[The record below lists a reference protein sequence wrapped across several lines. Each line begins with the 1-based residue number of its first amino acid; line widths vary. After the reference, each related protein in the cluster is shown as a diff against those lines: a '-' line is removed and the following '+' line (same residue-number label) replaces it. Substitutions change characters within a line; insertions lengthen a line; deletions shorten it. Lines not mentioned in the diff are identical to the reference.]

1 MTADEHHG
9 ATGPTGGLAASSP
22 AAPFLA
28 ALAQA
33 DEATKLRLLADL
45 VGELAEQAS
54 GTPDRFSPTEEIE
67 ALSRRVKEHAE
78 EKATIQDRLRGLEV
92 ELEQR
97 EANLG
102 VEKERA
108 EKYKS
113 IADKQTSRL
122 EELQARTRELEGLLD
137 ARNKEIHQANVEHE
151 SLTLQFQRADA
162 KGQDKS
168 KDLRL
173 EEQLRAIEAENER
186 LRGEIEQLRKDKN
199 VELDKVTGDL
209 VAARQ
214 EASAK
219 QDVEFD
225 GLWVRLAEAKPSMV
239 EGHLKPNIKSG
250 ERLFDSYLE
259 LVKFVDDFDKLMR
272 PFLSRYTT
280 ARPRL
285 KAVWEAYAR
294 GAGIRDTAKQI
305 IVPEGG
311 RPTGILRN
319 QLRGL
324 YKWTEAAVWGCEA
337 AIESIGTELPTFM
350 RRKDSFGCGSD
361 SSRKLTEFILENGPD
376 AFSDHMKDIRGAKIA
391 QFFGVNVH

>member
-9 ATGPTGGLAASSP
+9 APGGLAASSST
-22 AAPFLA
+22 APFLA
-28 ALAQA
+28 TLAQV
-33 DEATKLRLLADL
+33 DEATRFRLLADF
-45 VGELAEQAS
+45 VGELAEQATGS
-54 GTPDRFSPTEEIE
+54 LDRVTATAEIE

-78 EKATIQDRLRGLEV
+78 EKATLQDRLRGVEV

-97 EANLG
+97 DAKLG
-102 VEKERA
+102 IEKETA

-113 IADKQTSRL
+113 LADQQTSRL
-122 EELQARTRELEGLLD
+122 EELQVRTRELEDLLD
-137 ARNKEIHQANVEHE
+137 ARSRDIHKANVEHE
-151 SLTLQFQRADA
+151 SITLQLQRADS

-168 KDLRL
+168 KEMRL
-173 EEQLRAIEAENER
+173 EEQHRALEGENER

-199 VELDKVTGDL
+199 VEIEKVSDDL
-209 VAARQ
+209 LAAKE

-225 GLWVRLAEAKPSMV
+225 VLWARLAGAKPPLA
-239 EGHLKPNIKSG
+239 EGHLKPNMKSG
-250 ERLFDSYLE
+250 ERLFDSYVE

-272 PFLSRYTT
+272 PFLSRYTA

-294 GAGIRDTAKQI
+294 GSGIRETAKQI

-324 YKWTEAAVWGCEA
+324 YKWTEAAVWGSEA
-337 AIESIGTELPTFM
+337 AVESIGTELPTFM

-376 AFSDHMKDIRGAKIA
+376 AFSDHMKAIRSAKIA
-391 QFFGVNVH
+391 QFFGVNVQ